1 MKNYTAANIRN
12 IGIFGHGGE
21 GKTTLTEAMLYNAG
35 LIERI
40 GKVENG
46 NTTTDYDPEEVKR
59 TIPLTPRWLPSSG
72 RMSRSTSSM
81 PLAFSIFTAK

>member
-21 GKTTLTEAMLYNAG
+21 GKTTLTEAMLFNAG

-40 GKVENG
+40 GKVDHFHQRRAGALRVEG
-46 NTTTDYDPEEVKR
+46 CQ
-59 TIPLTPRWLPSSG
+59 G
-72 RMSRSTSSM
+72 QHH
-81 PLAFSIFTAK
+81 